1 VPLPLWIVLALAGMA
16 AALVWA
22 STLARVS
29 VGLQYGAVVIMAAL
43 GALLLALLSPQVEVA
58 VRGFPASGLPVVALL
73 LVAGLAVVMAA
84 RSASAFGPDS
94 PQPNSLFYALDA
106 DAGEAV
112 WGSFDLRIGP
122 WTGSVIPEGSER
134 APLPGFLGDG
144 TEVAQAPA
152 PVLDLQAPTVA
163 GQEGGDDGTY
173 RVRVV
178 PPPDAARLRLILSP
192 ASVLR
197 AVRVDGLEV
206 QDLEGDDER
215 LAFSYFAPS
224 PGGVLLEVET
234 EPGAEA
240 PELAVVGQWLRL
252 PGEGQGGPP
261 PRGEESMPT
270 SRTLETDLTMVR
282 TAVRLDG
289 VAAAEAEEEGA
300 GVSSPEEIPVE

>member
-1 VPLPLWIVLALAGMA
+1 V
-16 AALVWA
+16 
-22 STLARVS
+22 
-29 VGLQYGAVVIMAAL
+29 
-43 GALLLALLSPQVEVA
+43 
-58 VRGFPASGLPVVALL
+58 
-73 LVAGLAVVMAA
+73 
-84 RSASAFGPDS
+84 
-94 PQPNSLFYALDA
+94 
-106 DAGEAV
+106 
-112 WGSFDLRIGP
+112 
-122 WTGSVIPEGSER
+122 
-134 APLPGFLGDG
+134 
-144 TEVAQAPA
+144 
-152 PVLDLQAPTVA
+152 

-192 ASVLR
+192 SSVLR

-206 QDLEGDDER
+206 RDLEGDGER

-224 PGGVLLEVET
+224 PEGVLLEVET

-282 TAVRLDG
+282 TAGRLDG
-289 VAAAEAEEEGA
+289 VAAAEAEEGA